1 MISLW
6 IPIPILSSP
15 SIALF
20 GLVVLYGAIT
30 KKLSFQWN
38 WILFNFIVLYL
49 VYVLYCIPSK
59 DLGHAAKDL
68 EHKLSFVVFP
78 ILFSFKPHFNIH
90 RKKLLSAFTIG
101 CTILGLYFVSQAI
114 YHYAVSGN
122 TSYFHSSA
130 FAPSHH
136 PSYAAAFFSFS
147 IFFLINE
154 IIPSKNLKITSISI
168 AIISFLTI
176 LHLPLESLSGILVLG
191 FITATMMLRW
201 AWKTFAKWIFASFLI
216 LGLIS
221 IQAIFWI
228 QPSLKKNISYTASVV
243 THYLESPT
251 KFIRER
257 PNGMSG
263 NQARLV
269 IWTVSSQII
278 MDHPFGI
285 GLGNLDKEMQQRLIR
300 LHQDELV
307 EKNYNP
313 HNQFLQILAEIGL
326 VGMLSFLFI
335 MFLAIR
341 HAWQRDDKLFLFL
354 IFSLLVNC
362 LVESM
367 LQRQSGIVFYVQFM
381 CLFASIIQQPKHRKL
396 TQNIDQNLSDSHE

>member
-1 MISLW
+1 
-6 IPIPILSSP
+6 
-15 SIALF
+15 
-20 GLVVLYGAIT
+20 
-30 KKLSFQWN
+30 
-38 WILFNFIVLYL
+38 
-49 VYVLYCIPSK
+49 
-59 DLGHAAKDL
+59 
-68 EHKLSFVVFP
+68 
-78 ILFSFKPHFNIH
+78 
-90 RKKLLSAFTIG
+90 
-101 CTILGLYFVSQAI
+101 
-114 YHYAVSGN
+114 
-122 TSYFHSSA
+122 
-130 FAPSHH
+130 
-136 PSYAAAFFSFS
+136 
-147 IFFLINE
+147 
-154 IIPSKNLKITSISI
+154 
-168 AIISFLTI
+168 
-176 LHLPLESLSGILVLG
+176 
-191 FITATMMLRW
+191 
-201 AWKTFAKWIFASFLI
+201 
-216 LGLIS
+216 
-221 IQAIFWI
+221 
-228 QPSLKKNISYTASVV
+228 
-243 THYLESPT
+243 
-251 KFIRER
+251 
-257 PNGMSG
+257 MSG

-381 CLFASIIQQPKHRKL
+381 CLFASIIEQPKHRKL
-396 TQNIDQNLSDSHE
+396 SQKIDQNLSDSHE